1 MWARRPSWPAASE
14 LMQVIPGSE
23 TALRSNNFD
32 AFRLLAALL
41 VIWSHQ
47 FAVLGRPIPKLLY
60 DEPGAV
66 GVVVFFAISGYL
78 VMLSWLADP
87 HLGRFA
93 MRRVLRIWPGLTA
106 AVVLCALALGPLV
119 SSLSLDAY
127 FAHPLTWSYFSNLW
141 LQTRYELPGVFETNV
156 LRTAVNGPLWT
167 IPLEVGCY
175 VALAAAG
182 ALGLLR
188 WRHTAPL
195 IFVALMVAL
204 WRRYS
209 IAPGEPMPEWSFA
222 LQYAM
227 VFSLGAT
234 LACWRHLWIS
244 RRMLALALLL
254 AGCVLL
260 HAKGPLILVL
270 QAPLLAMAVL
280 AVILGSASTPLLR
293 QAGRFGD
300 LSYGLYIYAFPVQ
313 QTVVWYFSGRI
324 GFGAALACS
333 LVGAGLLAMLSWH
346 LVEKKAL
353 AFKPRKPT
361 VSSSLDIPAHLSS

>member
-1 MWARRPSWPAASE
+1 
-14 LMQVIPGSE
+14 MQVIPGSE

-87 HLGRFA
+87 HLGGFA

-119 SSLSLDAY
+119 SSLPLDAY
-127 FAHPLTWSYFSNLW
+127 FEHPLTWSYFSNIW

-182 ALGLLR
+182 TLGLLR

-209 IAPGEPMPEWSFA
+209 IAHGEPMPEWSFA

-254 AGCVLL
+254 AGCALL
-260 HAKGPLILVL
+260 HATGPLILVL

-280 AVILGSASTPLLR
+280 AVMLGSASTPMLR

-324 GFGAALACS
+324 GFVAALACS
-333 LVGAGLLAMLSWH
+333 LLGAGLLAMLSWH

-361 VSSSLDIPAHLSS
+361 VSSSLAIPAHLAS

>member
-1 MWARRPSWPAASE
+1 
-14 LMQVIPGSE
+14 MQVIPGSE

-47 FAVLGRPIPKLLY
+47 FAVLGMPIPTLLY
-60 DEPGAV
+60 DKPGAV
-66 GVVVFFAISGYL
+66 GVVIFFAISGYL

-175 VALAAAG
+175 VALGVAG
-182 ALGLLR
+182 SLGLLR

-244 RRMLALALLL
+244 RRMPALALLL

-280 AVILGSASTPLLR
+280 AVMLGSASTPLLR

>member
-1 MWARRPSWPAASE
+1 
-14 LMQVIPGSE
+14 MQVIPGSE

-141 LQTRYELPGVFETNV
+141 LQTRYELPGVFEANV

-244 RRMLALALLL
+244 RRMLALALVL

-270 QAPLLAMAVL
+270 QAPLMAMAVL
-280 AVILGSASTPLLR
+280 AVMLGSASTPLLR

-353 AFKPRKPT
+353 AFKPRTPT